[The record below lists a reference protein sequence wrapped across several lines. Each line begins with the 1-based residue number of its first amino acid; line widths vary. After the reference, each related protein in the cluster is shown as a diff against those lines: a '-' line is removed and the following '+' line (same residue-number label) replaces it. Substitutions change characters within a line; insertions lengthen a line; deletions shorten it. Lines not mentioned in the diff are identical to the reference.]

1 MRIGIIT
8 HYYKS
13 ENYGGNLQA
22 YALCKVLAKLGHQ
35 AEQISFHRSVSKNL
49 KYRISESVSKLIA
62 SRHIDV
68 NRQLRMRKRAI
79 LKFNENVIP
88 HSDVY
93 TEKNIQDSLEHYDA
107 FITGSDQ
114 VWHPSAYCD
123 AYLLSFVPNTK
134 IKLSYAASIATDV
147 LPDHL
152 KKKYKK
158 ELDTFNAISVREDNA
173 VRLLRSISINDAVV
187 TLDPT
192 LLLDSEEWK
201 TILEPCPINEKYLFC
216 YFLGDDLLE
225 RNVAKAYA
233 VKHGLK
239 IVTLPCLLGKF
250 RKCDMNFGDYPLYHV
265 SPGMMLSLIKNAEY
279 VFTDSF
285 HATVFSLIFKRQHFV
300 FQRAGAKSM
309 SVRIETLT
317 KLFGTQNYF
326 CYSPDKATMEY
337 IDSLPSI
344 DYEQPFTEYENVKME
359 SVRFLRENFDKSCIK
374 ETRHE

>member
-22 YALCKVLAKLGHQ
+22 YALCKILQRLGHQ
-35 AEQISFHRSVSKNL
+35 AEQISLDRNASKTLKHRIRKF
-49 KYRISESVSKLIA
+49 ISKLTA
-62 SRHIDV
+62 SRHIYV
-68 NRQLRMRKRAI
+68 NRQLKIRKKAI
-79 LKFNENVIP
+79 LGFNESVIP
-88 HSDVY
+88 HSDLY
-93 TEKNIQDSLEHYDA
+93 TEKNIQDSVEHYDA

-114 VWHPSAYCD
+114 VWHPNAYCD

-134 IKLSYAASIATDV
+134 IKLSYAASIATDI
-147 LPDHL
+147 LPNHL

-173 VRLLRSISINDAVV
+173 VRLLRSISINNAVV

-192 LLLDSEEWK
+192 LLLDYEEWA
-201 TILEPCPINEKYLFC
+201 TLLEPCPINEKYLFC

-225 RNVAKAYA
+225 RNVVKTYAAKRN
-233 VKHGLK
+233 LK

-250 RKCDMNFGDYPLYHV
+250 RRCDVAFGDYRLYDV
-265 SPGMMLSLIKNAEY
+265 SPGMMLSLIKNAEC

-285 HATVFSLIFKRQHFV
+285 HATVFSLIFKRQHFI
-300 FQRAGAKSM
+300 FQRAGWESM

-317 KLFGTQNYF
+317 KLFGTQEHF
-326 CYSPDKATMEY
+326 CNTPDKATPEY

-344 DYEQPFTEYENVKME
+344 DYEKIFTEYEKMKMN
-359 SVRFLRENFDKSCIK
+359 SVRFLQKYLDNPI
-374 ETRHE
+374 

>member
-1 MRIGIIT
+1 M
-8 HYYKS
+8 
-13 ENYGGNLQA
+13 QA
-22 YALCKVLAKLGHQ
+22 YALCKVLKKLGHQ

-49 KYRISESVSKLIA
+49 KFRISESVTKFIA
-62 SRHIDV
+62 SRHIYV
-68 NRQLRMRKRAI
+68 NRQLRIRKKAI
-79 LKFNENVIP
+79 IGFNESVIP
-88 HSDVY
+88 HSKLY

-134 IKLSYAASIATDV
+134 MKLSYAASIATDT

-158 ELDTFNAISVREDNA
+158 ELDTFNAISVREDSA
-173 VRLLRSISINDAVV
+173 VQLLRSISIHDAVV

-192 LLLDSEEWK
+192 LLLDSEEWE

-225 RNVAKAYA
+225 RNVAKTYA
-233 VKHGLK
+233 VKRGLK

-250 RKCDMNFGDYPLYHV
+250 RRCDVDFGDYHLYDV

-285 HATVFSLIFKRQHFV
+285 HATVFSLIFKRQHFI
-300 FQRAGAKSM
+300 FQRAGSQSM

-317 KLFGTQNYF
+317 KLFGTQDYF
-326 CYSPDKATMEY
+326 CNTPDKATMEY
-337 IDSLPSI
+337 VDSLSSI
-344 DYEQPFTEYENVKME
+344 DYAETFIEYKKMKMN
-359 SVRFLRENFDKSCIK
+359 SVRFLQENLEKSCMG
-374 ETRHE
+374 R